1 MERLVDRAVNF
12 HASKLGLRLEMAG
25 FNRLVRDIWAL
36 TKYVAKVCFWLSLP
50 FGLLLFYYF
59 NSFQI
64 RHFESPVDGLN
75 YVTDTDAPQR
85 NDFRKRTVSSVA
97 EPLRFQLASIKKLRK
112 QTKGGTIRPPTFEQD
127 ATEIRNRLKEI
138 KTEARLR
145 RIPKEFQKKYEPAL
159 FAIGDAFHSINDLED
174 SFEQET
180 DGARKKLYNESIKK
194 WKSAT
199 KKNNETLDYFSSAN
213 YTHPAHKPPRK
224 PPPAFSTLPTP
235 AVSVRPR

>member
-12 HASKLGLRLEMAG
+12 QASKLGLRLEMAG

-97 EPLRFQLASIKKLRK
+97 EPIRFQLASIKK
-112 QTKGGTIRPPTFEQD
+112 PV
-127 ATEIRNRLKEI
+127 
-138 KTEARLR
+138 
-145 RIPKEFQKKYEPAL
+145 
-159 FAIGDAFHSINDLED
+159 S
-174 SFEQET
+174 
-180 DGARKKLYNESIKK
+180 
-194 WKSAT
+194 
-199 KKNNETLDYFSSAN
+199 
-213 YTHPAHKPPRK
+213 YTHL
-224 PPPAFSTLPTP
+224 TLPTK
-235 AVSVRPR
+235 A